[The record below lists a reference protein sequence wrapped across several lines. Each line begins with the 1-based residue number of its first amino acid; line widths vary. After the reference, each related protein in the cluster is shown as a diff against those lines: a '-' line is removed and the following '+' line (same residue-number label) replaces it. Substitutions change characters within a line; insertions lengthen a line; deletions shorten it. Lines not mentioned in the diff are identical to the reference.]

1 MKEFENNWRQKSLEN
16 LERNVWRLPQKDI
29 TPLVERVYKLRKI
42 QIEKLKLSDI
52 RFLIRQK
59 IGLKYLIPIALD
71 VLRDNI
77 FIDTDFYNGDLL
89 QSILLVEKD
98 FWEDNNKLKD
108 DLDKLLC
115 QFNEEEKEK
124 FKDGKFEKWI

>member
-16 LERNVWRLPQKDI
+16 LEKNVWRLPQKDI

-115 QFNEEEKEK
+115 QYSEEEKEK
-124 FKDGKFEKWI
+124 FKDGKFEKWV

>member
-16 LERNVWRLPQKDI
+16 LERDVWRFPPKDT
-29 TPLVERVYKLRKI
+29 TPLVERVYKLRTI
-42 QIEKLKLSDI
+42 QIENLEPSDL

-71 VLRDNI
+71 VLQNNI
-77 FIDTDFYNGDLL
+77 FIETEFYNGDLL
-89 QSILLVEKD
+89 QSLLLVDEE
-98 FWEDNNKLKD
+98 FWEDNNTHKE
-108 DLDKLLC
+108 DLDNLLS
-115 QFNEEEKEK
+115 QYSKEDKEE

>member
-1 MKEFENNWRQKSLEN
+1 MKEFENNWRQKALEN
-16 LERNVWRLPQKDI
+16 LEKNVWRLPQNDI

-89 QSILLVEKD
+89 QSILLVDKD

-115 QFNEEEKEK
+115 QYSEEEKEK